1 MVFNI
6 YQAFC
11 DPREDKRF
19 GEWIDGH
26 LPCHSKENII
36 FTANK
41 IIVPIFFVCSPT
53 SLKQDEF
60 TYEESA
66 IIYQLLIFM
75 PQTRTDYLPMAKKSK
90 LVFPLN

>member
-1 MVFNI
+1 MDRWTFTMP
-6 YQAFC
+6 F
-11 DPREDKRF
+11 KRKYH
-19 GEWIDGH
+19 IH
-26 LPCHSKENII
+26 CQQNYRTH
-36 FTANK
+36 
-41 IIVPIFFVCSPT
+41 FFVCSPTSPT

-75 PQTRTDYLPMAKKSK
+75 PQTRTDYLPMEKKNK